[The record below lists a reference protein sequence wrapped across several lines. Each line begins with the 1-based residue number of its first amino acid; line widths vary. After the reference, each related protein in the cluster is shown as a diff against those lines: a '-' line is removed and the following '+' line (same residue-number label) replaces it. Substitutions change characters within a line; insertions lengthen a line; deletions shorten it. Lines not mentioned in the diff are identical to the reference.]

1 MIAKKAIDY
10 KYLTVLKGLN
20 KTLHGRTPAEAYN
33 HLKEDFEHR
42 VLTSPANN
50 RQYSKLCEYPRRL
63 NINFCVRSRILPG
76 QIPAS
81 NHP

>member
-1 MIAKKAIDY
+1 MINSSLLCQSHYVFMERNVMDNYDDGFLRI
-10 KYLTVLKGLN
+10 
-20 KTLHGRTPAEAYN
+20 AE
-33 HLKEDFEHR
+33 E
-42 VLTSPANN
+42 
-50 RQYSKLCEYPRRL
+50 RL